1 MPGKIHTVSMYT
13 CMYILYCAYIHSLS
27 YVTVTITVT
36 GVGIPDEIGKR
47 LHSQH
52 H

>member
-1 MPGKIHTVSMYT
+1 MPGKIHTLLMYT
-13 CMYILYCAYIHSLS
+13 CIYCAYIHSLS
-27 YVTVTITVT
+27 YSFDVTVTITVT